1 LSNQDESEEEKYES
15 EFKKRIKLVDNTDER
30 TDISKTISG
39 IEVNTLEENEFEAF
53 SVLASLDKILTPVS
67 ELAKKINR
75 ISSLSEKLTPIS
87 ELGKKFTSVFQT
99 KVADWYLSTPS
110 TSELDE
116 INKYREEILY
126 LRKQN
131 SGLSQ
136 TINKLTTD
144 LTNLTHKYESLQ
156 EKSIIAMENLQSEI
170 TKLREEIKFF
180 NEIRTLRFSL
190 PESWLEEESNEE
202 E

>member
-1 LSNQDESEEEKYES
+1 MSNQDESEEEKYES